1 MSAGLR
7 RAVKVPDSDFC
18 KWQKKKKKK
27 CDVLQSSLH
36 ELLEIAVLHNFH
48 VSHRKPGVLG

>member
-18 KWQKKKKKK
+18 KWQKKI